1 MTPHHHSDV
10 FSRSSR
16 GRPQN
21 VLGTFQINLPGTSL
35 GRQIRTSLDVIS
47 RRPQDVRLGRPGGV
61 SSGRPRDG
69 QIGSL
74 GDVLITLDGDVLG
87 MSWGPIFAGW
97 AVLTFCSSQY
107 VTETKRS

>member
-21 VLGTFQINLPGTSL
+21 VLGTFRINLPGTSL

-47 RRPQDVRLGRPGGV
+47 RRPQDVRL
-61 SSGRPRDG
+61 GRPRDG